1 MRNFLNGLLLD
12 LRSDN
17 RGMEL
22 VQVAIL
28 IAIAVVIG
36 LIFNK
41 QIKTNPGPI
50 NDTTLSCNFL
60 SRLFDISY
68 SPGLFINNPGASKV
82 PGALFRYSIR
92 DY

>member
-1 MRNFLNGLLLD
+1 MRGFLYR
-12 LRSDN
+12 LRCNLEPNS

-41 QIKTNPGPI
+41 QITSFVNGVFK
-50 NDTTLSCNFL
+50 D
-60 SRLFDISY
+60 
-68 SPGLFINNPGASKV
+68 
-82 PGALFRYSIR
+82 LFRAGF
-92 DY
+92 

>member
-1 MRNFLNGLLLD
+1 MRNFINGLLLD
-12 LRSDN
+12 LNSDN

-41 QIKTNPGPI
+41 QITNFV
-50 NDTTLSCNFL
+50 NDVFK
-60 SRLFDISY
+60 D
-68 SPGLFINNPGASKV
+68 
-82 PGALFRYSIR
+82 LFRAGF
-92 DY
+92 